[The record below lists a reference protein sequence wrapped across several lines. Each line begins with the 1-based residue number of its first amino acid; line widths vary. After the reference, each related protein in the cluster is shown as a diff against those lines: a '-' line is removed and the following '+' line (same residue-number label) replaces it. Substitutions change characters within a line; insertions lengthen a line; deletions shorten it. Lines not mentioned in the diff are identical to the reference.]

1 MTATPKVPAT
11 DLMSVEAA
19 RALTD
24 QIRDDAEML
33 WAKIVDAYTGRVW
46 QILGYSSWDT
56 YCGTEFGNMRL
67 RLPKEERRDAV
78 CSLRESG
85 LSDRAIESAT
95 GISRRT
101 LIRDRRSG
109 GDNVTTSPEMIDAE
123 VVPEPKPITG
133 IDGKTYKPKA
143 LKTAREPASA
153 VAAIDLEPEPEPELD
168 QDALDRID
176 RIVNPP
182 YPDTIGV
189 RLSHMA
195 KSLDELADYVATLDA
210 DARLKLLAEHKG
222 AVNDVSK
229 RLRKIAASR

>member
-24 QIRDDAEML
+24 EIRADAEML

-101 LIRDRRSG
+101 LIRDRQSG
-109 GDNVTTSPEMIDAE
+109 GDNVTTSPEVIDAE

-143 LKTAREPASA
+143 KKTAPEPASA
-153 VAAIDLEPEPEPELD
+153 VDPIDFEPEPEPY
-168 QDALDRID
+168 
-176 RIVNPP
+176 NP
-182 YPDTIGV
+182 DHIGT
-189 RLSHMA
+189 RLRH
-195 KSLDELADYVATLDA
+195 LGRVGRRPGRLRR
-210 DARLKLLAEHKG
+210 DARHRRQAQARRRAQGRYQRRRQEAAEDHCTSIG
-222 AVNDVSK
+222 
-229 RLRKIAASR
+229 

>member
-24 QIRDDAEML
+24 EIRADAEML

-67 RLPKEERRDAV
+67 RLPKEERRYV
-78 CSLRESG
+78 MCSLRESG

-101 LIRDRRSG
+101 LIRDRQSG
-109 GDNVTTSPEMIDAE
+109 GDNVTTSPEVIDAEVIDAE

-133 IDGKTYKPKA
+133 TDGKTYRPKPKP
-143 LKTAREPASA
+143 KPKPPKPEQPITTEPPGG
-153 VAAIDLEPEPEPELD
+153 LTE
-168 QDALDRID
+168 
-176 RIVNPP
+176 N
-182 YPDTIGV
+182 
-189 RLSHMA
+189 
-195 KSLDELADYVATLDA
+195 
-210 DARLKLLAEHKG
+210 
-222 AVNDVSK
+222 
-229 RLRKIAASR
+229 